1 MASPYIVRFSFQQ
14 PTKAVC
20 VVGTDVILDV
30 YGCAPPGAVT
40 FKVKRTGGVQALYRR
55 GTVTAD
61 ASMNLWPLDSEVEVL
76 VSMDSQSTDLDD
88 NKITVSYYDS
98 EKTDTLLEKARIY
111 FTGVVAAL
119 DVDTSRDGKG
129 SIDKYEKESWTW
141 GPDGCGAILLVN
153 CDREQR
159 HFTATGKELF
169 NPADLED
176 MSVMTLTTK
185 GPEKFFDT
193 HKIVL
198 HITLEETDKVNVY
211 HLEESNSGLQLRHV
225 LGEEKLLYQV
235 SHTAHQK
242 NLFYV
247 EGIAFPDAGFS
258 GLVNIGV
265 TLLDSSVKNVPDVPL
280 CTRTVVFRMTPWI
293 MTPNILKPLEVYV
306 CSVDDNCTFLKQF
319 TDLVKITNCKLTIC
333 PTRDNRGDRWMQDEL
348 EIGYIENPRK
358 RFPVVFDS
366 PRNRGLDSFPI
377 NKLLG
382 PEFGYWTREP
392 EDGSEV
398 SSLDSFGNLEVSPP
412 VTVNGKNYPLGRIIF
427 GGSLPAVA
435 GRRMTKVVRDFLY
448 AQQVQSP
455 VEIYSDWLIV
465 GHVDE
470 FLSFVPSP
478 SKKGFCLL
486 LASPTACCHLFEE
499 KKKEG
504 HGNAVMFKGIET
516 EERTIEA
523 ILADTKLMK
532 LNTFVQGCIDWN
544 RKILK
549 KELGLEEKDIIDI
562 PVLFDKSDKSEKD
575 IRVVALFPDLVN
587 MIVLGKH
594 LGIPK
599 PFGPIINGKCCLEE
613 KVCSL
618 LEPLGLNCYFID
630 DFSSY
635 HAQFGEV
642 HCGSNVRREPFAFKW
657 WNMEA

>member
-1 MASPYIVRFSFQQ
+1 MASPYIVRFDFQH

-30 YGCAPPGAVT
+30 YGCAPKGAVT
-40 FKVKRTGGVQALYRR
+40 FQVKRTGGVQALYRR
-55 GTVTAD
+55 GAVAAD
-61 ASMNLWPLDSEVEVL
+61 ASTNLWPLDSEVEVL
-76 VSMDSQSTDLDD
+76 VSMDAPSADIND

-98 EKTDTLLEKARIY
+98 EKTDTLLEKARVL

-119 DVDTSRDGKG
+119 DVDTCRDGKG
-129 SIDKYEKESWTW
+129 STDKYEKASWTW
-141 GPDGCGAILLVN
+141 GPNGCGAILLVN
-153 CDREQR
+153 CDKEKRQ
-159 HFTATGKELF
+159 FTKTGKELF

-185 GPEKFFDT
+185 GPEAFFDT

-211 HLEESNSGLQLRHV
+211 LIEESNSVAHIRHV
-225 LGEEKLLYQV
+225 LGEEKLQYQV
-235 SHTAHQK
+235 SHTAHQQ
-242 NLFYV
+242 NVFYV
-247 EGIAFPDAGFS
+247 EGKAFPDAGFS
-258 GLVNIGV
+258 GLVTIGV
-265 TLLDSSVKNVPDVPL
+265 TLLDISAKNVPDVPL
-280 CTRTVVFRMTPWI
+280 CTRTAVFRMTPWI
-293 MTPNILKPLEVYV
+293 MTPNILNPLEVYV
-306 CSVDDNCTFLKQF
+306 CSVADNSIFLKQF
-319 TDLVKITNCKLTIC
+319 TDLVKTANCKLTIC
-333 PTRDNRGDRWMQDEL
+333 PTRINCGDRWMQDEV
-348 EIGYIENPRK
+348 EFGYIEGSHK
-358 RFPVVFDS
+358 RFPVVLDS
-366 PRNRGLDSFPI
+366 PRNRGLDNFPI

-382 PEFGYWTREP
+382 PDFGYWTREP
-392 EDGSEV
+392 EDASDV
-398 SSLDSFGNLEVSPP
+398 NSLDSFGNLEVSPP
-412 VTVNGKNYPLGRIIF
+412 VTVNGKNYPLGRIVF
-427 GGSLPAVA
+427 GGCLPAVA

-455 VEIYSDWLIV
+455 VELYSDWLKV

-470 FLSFVPSP
+470 FLSFIRSP

-486 LASPTACCHLFEE
+486 LASPTGCCHLFEE

-504 HGNAVMFKGIET
+504 HGNAVMFKGLEGK
-516 EERTIEA
+516 ERTIED
-523 ILADTKLMK
+523 ILGDTKLMK

-562 PVLFDKSDKSEKD
+562 PVLFERPEKEA
-575 IRVVALFPDLVN
+575 RVAALFPDLVN
-587 MIVLGKH
+587 MIVLGKL

-618 LEPLGLNCYFID
+618 LEPLGLTCHFID

-635 HAQFGEV
+635 HAKLGEV